1 MIRPMT
7 RRTLL
12 GAGMALGAGQAAA
25 ENAPV
30 DRGLTIAMPTHPEV
44 LDPVL
49 GNNLPKLRTLPN
61 LFDGLLA
68 FDLYDGMKI
77 RPALAER
84 WRRLDERTLEL
95 DLRPGVRFHDGS
107 PLTVEDVVFSLGAV
121 RGKGPGGA
129 GRTVTSQYL
138 ATIERV
144 EATASG
150 RVEVAT
156 AGPDPL
162 LEQRLAGWTAEIVSR
177 RAFEAA
183 GSWERWSLAPVG
195 TGPYRVEETRIDQRL
210 LLRRHDA
217 YWAGAAPWPSLD
229 FRVVPE
235 LAARLNGLATSAYD
249 LVVDVSPDLIPE
261 VERGGRA
268 VVRGGAIPNTRYV
281 NFDVG
286 HPVLADGRIRRALS
300 LAVDR
305 QAIVASLWAG
315 RTIVPNGFQSAA
327 FGDLFIADFPQPRF
341 DPVAARALL
350 REAGYGG
357 QAIPY
362 RVMSNYYPLEVQTA
376 QVLVEMWASVGL
388 NVRLTMVE
396 GLSQARRTP
405 IHALWNESTLMFF
418 PDPLSMALRTH
429 GPNGMFQRITTWKN
443 GEFNDIA
450 GQLAVVPDAAERRRL
465 HRRAL
470 EIVDVDDPPCLV
482 LHDNAVL
489 YGMRRDLAWRPADSV
504 IMDFR
509 SRRA

>member
-1 MIRPMT
+1 MTHMIG
-7 RRTLL
+7 RRAVLA
-12 GAGMALGAGQAAA
+12 GGMALATGQAAGQG
-25 ENAPV
+25 APSE
-30 DRGLTIAMPTHPEV
+30 RGLVIAMPTHPEV

-84 WRRLDERTLEL
+84 WRRLDDRTLEL
-95 DLRPGVRFHDGS
+95 ELRPGVVFHDGS
-107 PLTVEDVVFSLGAV
+107 PVTVEDVVFSLGPV
-121 RGKGPGGA
+121 RGLGPGGS

-144 EATASG
+144 EVTAPN
-150 RVEVAT
+150 RVQVT
-156 AGPDPL
+156 TRGPDPL

-195 TGPYRVEETRIDQRL
+195 TGPYRMAETRMDQRL

-235 LAARLNGLATSAYD
+235 LAARLNGLATNAYD

-261 VERGGRA
+261 VEQGGRA
-268 VVRGGAIPNTRYV
+268 VVRGGAIPNTRFV
-281 NFDVG
+281 NYDVG
-286 HPVLADGRIRRALS
+286 HPVLADSRIRRALS
-300 LAVDR
+300 LSVDR
-305 QAIVASLWAG
+305 AAIVASLWAS
-315 RTIVPNGFQSAA
+315 RTVVPHGFQSPA
-327 FGDLFIADFPQPRF
+327 FGPLFIADFPQPRF
-341 DPVAARALL
+341 DPAAARALL
-350 REAGYGG
+350 REANYGR
-357 QAIPY
+357 QEIPY
-362 RVMSNYYPLEVQTA
+362 RVMSNYYALEVQTA
-376 QVLVEMWASVGL
+376 QVLVEMWAAVGL
-388 NVRLTMVE
+388 NVKLTMVE

-405 IHALWNESTLMFF
+405 IHAMWNESMLMFF

-429 GPNGMFQRITTWKN
+429 GPNGMYQRITSWKN
-443 GEFNDIA
+443 AEFNDIA
-450 GQLAVVPDAAERRRL
+450 GQLAVVLDVEERRRL

-470 EIVDVDDPPCLV
+470 EIVDRDDPPCLV

-509 SRRA
+509 STRA